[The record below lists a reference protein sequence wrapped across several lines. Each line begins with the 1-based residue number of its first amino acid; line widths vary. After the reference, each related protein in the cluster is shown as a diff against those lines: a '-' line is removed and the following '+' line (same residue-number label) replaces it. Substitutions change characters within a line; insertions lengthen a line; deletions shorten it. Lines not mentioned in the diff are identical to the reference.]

1 MASCSLSTDG
11 RAKGVKYPFRS
22 THSLLWKSCQRDNS
36 FANPMKGS
44 IINKKR
50 ITETASSNMMHSNSN
65 HFEISKVDPADT
77 LGRRQHD
84 QQGRSKTNAG
94 KSNMFSSCV
103 DQSTPGK
110 DSGYMVESKFVT
122 INSGFAMPVI
132 KNSADTE
139 DVMIQCYINNLSR
152 KFFSNICRSD
162 MIVMDV

>member
-50 ITETASSNMMHSNSN
+50 ITETASSNMMHGNSN
-65 HFEISKVDPADT
+65 YFEISKVDPD
-77 LGRRQHD
+77 RRSLEK
-84 QQGRSKTNAG
+84 QGRSKTNAG

-122 INSGFAMPVI
+122 INWGFAIPVI

-152 KFFSNICRSD
+152 KFISNICLSD